1 MNARAGFR
9 HDQHDGRIEQLRV
22 PPHSI
27 DAEQA
32 VLGGLMLA
40 PEAYDRIA
48 GMIETKDFYRR
59 DHQLIHQAICELAE
73 KNRPYDAVTLG
84 EWFKAQGQSEQ
95 IAGGAYLVE
104 LASTTPSA
112 ANIVAYADI
121 VGEKATMR
129 RLIEV
134 GTGIINDGFQ
144 PDGRD
149 STELIGEAQ
158 HRIGSLLS
166 NQACELESIQPIMGR
181 VFDTLQR
188 RYESGGAGGITG
200 KSMGL
205 RDVEEILNGLKAGL
219 YILAA
224 RPKMGKTTLAQNI
237 AEHFAI
243 VRKESVAIFSF
254 EMSEEELGERMLSSV
269 GDIDG
274 DRVRRGNLDDIDWA
288 NVTAAVRKLRG
299 ANIYVSKPRNAKVA
313 LVCAQ
318 ARRQHAKG
326 ELGLIVVDYLQLMDW
341 DGDNAAQGFGQ
352 ITRQLKLLSEELNVP
367 IVVLSQLNRKLEERP
382 NKRPMPSDLRDSGAI
397 EQDADAVIFI
407 YRDEWYHPNSP
418 DRGTAEIIVALQRSG
433 APGMARVAYRPDRY
447 RFENLP
453 VDWEPA
459 PLPEKVKK
467 RAKGM
472 AGALAGKDAAAGA
485 DA

>member
-1 MNARAGFR
+1 MSRHGFR
-9 HDQHDGRIEQLRV
+9 HDSEDGRMEQLRV

-40 PEAYDRIA
+40 PEAYDRVL
-48 GMIETKDFYRR
+48 GKVDTKDFYRR

-73 KNRPYDAVTLG
+73 KSRPYDAVTLG
-84 EWFKAQGQSEQ
+84 EWFRAQGLIEQ
-95 IAGGAYLVE
+95 VAGGAYLVE

-112 ANIVAYADI
+112 ANIVAYAEI
-121 VGEKATMR
+121 VREKAIMR
-129 RLIEV
+129 QLIEV

-144 PDGRD
+144 PEGRD
-149 STELIGEAQ
+149 STDLIGEAQ
-158 HRIGSLLS
+158 NRIGNLLS
-166 NQACELESIQPIMGR
+166 SQPCELEPIQPIMGR
-181 VFDTLQR
+181 VFDSLQR
-188 RYESGGAGGITG
+188 RYESGEAGGITG
-200 KSMGL
+200 KSTGL
-205 RDVEEILNGLKAGL
+205 ADFDELLNGLKAGL

-224 RPKMGKTTLAQNI
+224 RPKQGKTTLAQNI

-243 VRKESVAIFSF
+243 ERKESVAIFSF

-299 ANIYVSKPRNAKVA
+299 ADIHVSKPRNAKVA
-313 LVCAQ
+313 VVCAQ
-318 ARRQHAKG
+318 ARRQHAKKP
-326 ELGLIVVDYLQLMDW
+326 LGLIVIDYLQLMDW
-341 DGDNAAQGFGQ
+341 DGENAAQGFGQ
-352 ITRQLKLLSEELNVP
+352 ITRRLKLLSEELNVP
-367 IVVLSQLNRKLEERP
+367 VILLSQLNRKLEERP
-382 NKRPMPSDLRDSGAI
+382 NKRPMPADLRDSGAI

-418 DRGTAEIIVALQRSG
+418 DRGTAELIVALQRSG

-447 RFENLP
+447 RFSNLP
-453 VDWEPA
+453 IDWEPA
-459 PLPEKVKK
+459 PIPEKTKK
-467 RAKGM
+467 KAKGI
-472 AGALAGKDAAAGA
+472 AGALAGKEAAAGT
-485 DA
+485 DS

>member
-1 MNARAGFR
+1 MSQPGFR
-9 HDQHDGRIEQLRV
+9 YDRDDARVEQLRV

-40 PEAYDRIA
+40 PEAFDLIA
-48 GMIETKDFYRR
+48 GKVDTKDFYRR
-59 DHQLIHQAICELAE
+59 DHQLIHQSICELAE
-73 KNRPYDAVTLG
+73 KKRPYDAVTLG
-84 EWFKAQGQSEQ
+84 EWFKAHGQIEQ
-95 IAGGAYLVE
+95 VAGGAYLVE
-104 LASTTPSA
+104 LATTTPSA
-112 ANIVAYADI
+112 ANIVAYAEI
-121 VGEKATMR
+121 VREKALIR
-129 RLIEV
+129 QLIEV

-144 PDGRD
+144 PEGRD

-158 HRIGSLLS
+158 HRIGNLLAT
-166 NQACELESIQPIMGR
+166 QACELESIQPIMGR
-181 VFDTLQR
+181 VFDSLQR
-188 RYESGGAGGITG
+188 RYESGDAGGITG
-200 KSMGL
+200 KSTGL
-205 RDVEEILNGLKAGL
+205 TELDEILNGLKAGL

-243 VRKESVAIFSF
+243 VRKEAVAIFSF

-274 DRVRRGNLDDIDWA
+274 DRVRRGNLDDVDWA

-318 ARRQHAKG
+318 ARRQHSKG
-326 ELGLIVVDYLQLMDW
+326 ALGLIVIDYLQLMDYE
-341 DGDNAAQGFGQ
+341 GDNASIGLGQ

-367 IVVLSQLNRKLEERP
+367 IILLSQLNRKLEDRP
-382 NKRPMPSDLRDSGAI
+382 NKRPMPADLRDSGAI

-407 YRDEWYHPNSP
+407 YRDEWYHADSL
-418 DRGTAEIIVALQRSG
+418 DKGTAELIVALQRSG
-433 APGMARVAYRPDRY
+433 APGMARVAYVPSRY
-447 RFENLP
+447 RFTNLP
-453 VDWEPA
+453 FDWERPA
-459 PLPEKVKK
+459 APQKAAKK
-467 RAKGM
+467 KGM
-472 AGALAGKDAAAGA
+472 AGALQGKDAASGA

>member
-1 MNARAGFR
+1 MSRPGFR
-9 HDQHDGRIEQLRV
+9 HDHDDARIEQLRV

-48 GMIETKDFYRR
+48 GKVDTKDFYRR

-73 KNRPYDAVTLG
+73 KHRPYDAVTLG
-84 EWFKAQGQSEQ
+84 EWFKAQGQIEQ
-95 IAGGAYLVE
+95 VAGGAYLVE

-112 ANIVAYADI
+112 ANVVAYAEI
-121 VGEKATMR
+121 VREKAIMR
-129 RLIEV
+129 NLIEV

-158 HRIGSLLS
+158 HRIGNLLAA
-166 NQACELESIQPIMGR
+166 QACELESIQPIMGR

-188 RYESGGAGGITG
+188 RYEAGDAGGITG
-200 KSMGL
+200 KTTGFTDL
-205 RDVEEILNGLKAGL
+205 DEILNGLKAGL

-224 RPKMGKTTLAQNI
+224 RPKMGKTTFAQNL

-243 VRKESVAIFSF
+243 ERREAVAIFSF

-274 DRVRRGNLDDIDWA
+274 DRVRRGNLDDVDWTNA
-288 NVTAAVRKLRG
+288 TGAIRKLRG
-299 ANIYVSKPRNAKVA
+299 AKIFVSKPSNAKVG

-318 ARRQHAKG
+318 ARRQHAIE
-326 ELGLIVVDYLQLMDW
+326 ELGLIVVDYLQLMDY
-341 DGDNAAQGFGQ
+341 DGDNADQGLGQ
-352 ITRQLKLLSEELNVP
+352 ITRQFKLLSEELNVP
-367 IVVLSQLNRKLEERP
+367 VVLLSQLNRKLEDRP
-382 NKRPMPSDLRDSGAI
+382 NKRPMPADLRSSGAI
-397 EQDADAVIFI
+397 EQDADVVIFI
-407 YRDEWYHPNSP
+407 YRDEWYHPDSL
-418 DRGTAEIIVALQRSG
+418 DKGTAEIIVAMQRSG
-433 APGMARVAYRPDRY
+433 APGMARLLYAPSRY
-447 RFENLP
+447 RFGNLP
-453 VDWEPA
+453 FDWERPA
-459 PLPEKVKK
+459 PPAKAAKK
-467 RAKGM
+467 RGI
-472 AGALAGKDAAAGA
+472 AGAMQGKDAAAGT
-485 DA
+485 DT